1 MLVHVQVNQK
11 LGLAAGVFLSC
22 VMAFYLLL
30 TCTAYLMIAVS
41 R

>member
-1 MLVHVQVNQK
+1 MQVNKK